1 MPTYRQTSRVSRDA
15 SARRVSRVVARHRA
29 ARSGLTSNSDTK
41 RRRAVFSSGHEATSP
56 AISLPGRTPVSAP
69 QAGLAAPDLSAARYM
84 AFLTS
89 RWQILSRS
97 SGSLSL
103 SFEARAAPRKTL
115 LPVQYEQLALV
126 VASVRLSRISIRFP
140 SGLPSGYSGL
150 SSGKSVSSI
159 CSTAYL

>member
-1 MPTYRQTSRVSRDA
+1 
-15 SARRVSRVVARHRA
+15 
-29 ARSGLTSNSDTK
+29 
-41 RRRAVFSSGHEATSP
+41 
-56 AISLPGRTPVSAP
+56 
-69 QAGLAAPDLSAARYM
+69 M

-140 SGLPSGYSGL
+140 SGLPSGYSGR

-159 CSTAYL
+159 CSTAYLYVCPRRYSSKTADLPSVEPAIFCE